1 MTHLLPLLIGLLS
14 GMALTALLLRQPR
27 RRRDPPEVAGVLE
40 PVPDPPGSGADEP
53 REGSAAHLITLL
65 AESLRA
71 PLRLLRR
78 VENCPPEILEG
89 LEHIGWQARMLVS
102 RPRPMKAQPTSPMT
116 LLQEAA
122 EKVPSLRDGVVTV
135 KWSLLNR
142 QPVHLDPERA
152 RAAFRELLLA
162 GASAAGGGGRLAIK
176 IQPSEQSGF
185 PVEVELE
192 IGRRGAE
199 MDSLALLV
207 ARHLLEGQGARLVVD
222 SHVTRIALRDAAP
235 ELVAVA

>member
-1 MTHLLPLLIGLLS
+1 MTHLLPLLIGLLA
-14 GMALTALLLRQPR
+14 GMTLTALLLRQPR
-27 RRRDPPEVAGVLE
+27 RRRDPPEVASVLE
-40 PVPDPPGSGADEP
+40 AVPNAAGTADEP

-65 AESLRA
+65 AQSLRA
-71 PLRLLRR
+71 PLRQLRR
-78 VENCPPEILEG
+78 VESCPPEILDE
-89 LEHIGWQARMLVS
+89 LERVGWQARMLVS

-152 RAAFRELLLA
+152 RAAFRELLSA
-162 GASAAGGGGRLAIK
+162 GAAAAGGGGRLAIK
-176 IQPSEQSGF
+176 IQPGQQSGF